1 MEVIRC
7 RVIEENGDISFIK
20 IIATHDEIFTEV
32 LATYSIEL
40 QTELDFSAQA
50 QKMFD
55 EAFPEW
61 AGVIVWPIVTEEDFE
76 DLYLDL
82 IG

>member
-1 MEVIRC
+1 MEVIRY

-55 EAFPEW
+55 EDFPEW
-61 AGVIVWPIVTEEDFE
+61 AEVIVWPIVTEEDFE

>member
-1 MEVIRC
+1 MEVIRY

-55 EAFPEW
+55 EAFPKW
-61 AGVIVWPIVTEEDFE
+61 AGVIVWPVIAREDFE
-76 DLYLDL
+76 DLYMEI